1 MICVNDLVNMDEHP
15 KEFSGLPADTDKFIQ
30 LGASSGI
37 ATADPFAIEFDHGNQ
52 AGRI

>member
-1 MICVNDLVNMDEHP
+1 MICINDLVNMDEYP
-15 KEFSGLPADTDKFIQ
+15 EEFSGLPADKFIQ